1 MSRQEKAGY
10 YTIGR
15 TRYIRSSL
23 QLHYSQFTLKQ
34 LQEAGLSGATSTAY
48 WGYANSFATLLIS
61 ILALFSAQLL
71 IIKDLKTIFHILLWT
86 RHCIYKYVSSRPNIS
101 VVLITRMLY
110 ARISRFCW
118 SKHFYD
124 AFLVDV
130 TSEDRMDRI
139 STRGFALGYIG
150 STIPFIG
157 CIALIILAQKEL
169 SLYQSA
175 LLVKFH
181 SR

>member
-1 MSRQEKAGY
+1 
-10 YTIGR
+10 
-15 TRYIRSSL
+15 
-23 QLHYSQFTLKQ
+23 
-34 LQEAGLSGATSTAY
+34 
-48 WGYANSFATLLIS
+48 
-61 ILALFSAQLL
+61 
-71 IIKDLKTIFHILLWT
+71 
-86 RHCIYKYVSSRPNIS
+86 
-101 VVLITRMLY
+101 MLY

-181 SR
+181 LRSQLFGGDYLQFQC